1 MPFGPYDDFDD
12 CVAANQDKDDPAAY
26 CAAIK
31 RAVEGNA
38 ARGSTFEPIQFEVPE
53 APARAMGPSWEGVL
67 AIEDELTG
75 DGRMLESG
83 ALRWETLPVPLRWVR
98 EDVGE
103 HMNAVVVGRIDEV
116 YRDGNLIMGR
126 GVFDAGSEDGLEAA
140 RQVAEGLTPGV
151 SVDLDDV
158 SFEIR
163 VAADLATGAEVA
175 HEMRE
180 DGMAVVMRVDP
191 EDEIMVTTDA
201 RLRAATIVA
210 TPAFAEARLYMR
222 PEDDDDDDMAMVE
235 EDDELTAATF
245 QLSDDDRRPTAG
257 MAEDAQRAL
266 DWRAEGH
273 AGGEDNTVERARS
286 IAARQPLSVD
296 TIRRMNRFFLRNA
309 RYPSLEGFSPGDD
322 GYPSAARVAWGL
334 WGGDAGARW
343 SATLV
348 ARMDRMDDAGAITA
362 SASSARPPAAWF
374 ADPELAGPT
383 PITVTDDGRVYGH
396 LATWGTCHTG
406 FPGECVQ
413 PPSSASNYA
422 FFRTGAIRVDDGSE
436 IPVGR
441 ITLDTFH
448 AGRRLGASD
457 TAAHYEHTG
466 VAVADVAAGEDPH
479 GIWVSGRI
487 RPGVDEDT
495 IAKLMASPL
504 SGDWRRVGGQ
514 LELVA
519 ALAVNSPGFPIPRAL
534 VAGGAVQS
542 LVSSGV
548 VTAPV
553 AVAEDQIDDS
563 AVMARLLERE
573 RRQMLQHRREARA
586 ARERLAFNAAAV
598 RAKAAFDRRK
608 PAKLKKHDDEEMA
621 AYQIRTGTFVEWDWQ
636 DGTAQGQVERVLT
649 EGQLEVPGTDTVIN
663 ADPDNPAVLIESWRR
678 VDLEAGTFFEPTG
691 TMVGRRMEMLR
702 RIDPLPERPADA

>member
-1 MPFGPYDDFDD
+1 MPFGPYEDFAD
-12 CVAANQDKDDPAAY
+12 CVAQNADKEDPSAY
-26 CAAIK
+26 CAAIEAQAK
-31 RAVEGNA
+31 AST
-38 ARGSTFEPIQFEVPE
+38 RGSTFEPITEDVPP
-53 APARAMGPSWEGVL
+53 APTSATGPRWEGVL

-103 HMNAVVVGRIDEV
+103 HLNAVVVGRIDEV
-116 YRDGNLIMGR
+116 YRDGDKIMGR
-126 GVFDAGSEDGLEAA
+126 GRFDAGSEDGIEAA
-140 RQVAEGLTPGV
+140 RQVAAGLTPGV

-163 VAADLATGAEVA
+163 VAADLAMGPEPEPELNA
-175 HEMRE
+175 
-180 DGMAVVMRVDP
+180 DGMAVVLRVDP
-191 EDEIMVTTDA
+191 DDEIMVTTDA

-210 TPAFAEARLYMR
+210 TPAFAEARLYLI
-222 PEDDDDDDMAMVE
+222 
-235 EDDELTAATF
+235 EDDEEAMTAAAF
-245 QLSDDDRRPTAG
+245 QLTDDDRRPTQG
-257 MAEDAQRAL
+257 MAEDAQRAI

-286 IAARQPLSVD
+286 IAARQPLSVE
-296 TIRRMNRFFLRNA
+296 TIRRMAAFFARNA
-309 RYPSLEGFSPGDD
+309 RYPGLDGFSPGDD

-334 WGGDAGARW
+334 WGGDAGRTW
-343 SATLV
+343 SAALV
-348 ARMDRMDDAGAITA
+348 ARMDRDEAAAITA
-362 SASSARPPAAWF
+362 GAAPVRPPRSWF
-374 ADPELAGPT
+374 TDPKLAGPT
-383 PITVTDDGRVYGH
+383 PLTVTDDGRIYGH

-436 IPVGR
+436 VPVGR
-441 ITLDTFH
+441 ITLDTTH

-479 GIWVSGRI
+479 GIWVAGAL
-487 RPGVDEDT
+487 RPGVSDADVR
-495 IAKLMASPL
+495 KLSASPL

-542 LVSSGV
+542 LQASGV
-548 VTAPV
+548 VTAPP
-553 AVAEDQIDDS
+553 AIEADDVDD
-563 AVMARLLERE
+563 AALIARLVERE
-573 RRQMLQHRREARA
+573 RRQLSAHRRAASSARDRLAFAAAAARARA
-586 ARERLAFNAAAV
+586 A
-598 RAKAAFDRRK
+598 
-608 PAKLKKHDDEEMA
+608 
-621 AYQIRTGTFVEWDWQ
+621 
-636 DGTAQGQVERVLT
+636 
-649 EGQLEVPGTDTVIN
+649 
-663 ADPDNPAVLIESWRR
+663 
-678 VDLEAGTFFEPTG
+678 
-691 TMVGRRMEMLR
+691 
-702 RIDPLPERPADA
+702 LPR